1 MPPLSLELSSFFTL
15 AVCSIVCAVIRW
27 GHMCRPYD
35 KNAAYFYPSR
45 KLVTVFFLLFATLIA
60 SVVNWNDFDARFYAR
75 NFVILYIP
83 AFASLMFRSYFG
95 GITRKWIFAYILF
108 ASPSIVMLIL
118 LFFLACRGGDSLS
131 NHITEIETI
140 VDALS
145 LLGAIQL
152 FVVSRWLGKK
162 IINYIHGEYSSE
174 DDFPAKFAKTI
185 IILPNIVWLLA
196 FVVPLFNSPTAIAC
210 YNFLIT
216 AFGIALLLLI
226 LHPQRSS
233 SAEIERSV
241 AEFVNQ
247 DVMLEKS
254 EDSMAI
260 SRQIQLPGPL
270 KDRLEQQIRD
280 IITGEQLYLQPHFT
294 KNDLAKRL
302 GTNRTYLTIVF
313 RERFSSFYFYIN
325 SLRLAYAD
333 RLIAQNPGISP
344 AELAASSG
352 FGSVRTYNRVKKHLA
367 NS

>member
-1 MPPLSLELSSFFTL
+1 
-15 AVCSIVCAVIRW
+15 
-27 GHMCRPYD
+27 MCRPYD

-45 KLVTVFFLLFATLIA
+45 KIVTVFFLLFATLIA

-75 NFVILYIP
+75 NFIILYIP
-83 AFASLMFRSYFG
+83 AFSSLMFRSYFG
-95 GITRKWIFAYILF
+95 GITRRWILTYIILS
-108 ASPSIVMLIL
+108 SPSILMLL
-118 LFFLACRGGDSLS
+118 FLFFLACRGGDSLS
-131 NHITEIETI
+131 RHVGTIETI
-140 VDALS
+140 VGALS
-145 LLGAIQL
+145 LIGAIQL

-174 DDFPAKFAKTI
+174 EDFPANFAKTI
-185 IILPNIVWLLA
+185 IILPSIVWLLA
-196 FVVPLFNSPTAIAC
+196 FVVPFFNSTTATAC

-216 AFGIALLLLI
+216 ASGVALLLLI

-241 AEFVNQ
+241 ENIVNH

-254 EDSMAI
+254 DDSMAN
-260 SRQIQLPGPL
+260 SRQIQLPGLL

-280 IITGEQLYLQPHFT
+280 IIIGEQLYLQPHFT

-313 RERFSSFYFYIN
+313 RERFSSFYYYIN
-325 SLRLAYAD
+325 SLRLAHAD

-344 AELAASSG
+344 AELAACSG

-367 NS
+367 DEK